1 MAGPKSP
8 LPKPADVA
16 GGMMF
21 TAPMGRSACPSKGE
35 SPKSAMV
42 DGPYGGKKP
51 A

>member
-21 TAPMGRSACPSKGE
+21 TAPMSKSAYPSKGE
-35 SPKSAMV
+35 SPKSSMV